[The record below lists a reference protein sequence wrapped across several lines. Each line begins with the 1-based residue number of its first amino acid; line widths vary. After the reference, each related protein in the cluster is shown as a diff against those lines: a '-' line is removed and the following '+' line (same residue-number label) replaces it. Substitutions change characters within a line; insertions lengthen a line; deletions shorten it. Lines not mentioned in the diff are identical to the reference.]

1 MNKNE
6 RPSFLKGKG
15 AAVGIVICFVAV
27 IALVGAYTFSNYQR
41 DINEQIAKAEEQAD
55 ELTEDMNTNESN
67 EENTVGD
74 TAEETNTDDII
85 LPETD
90 NGLTDDGDAMQNPSG
105 ENGAESTDTQSGTAD
120 ENAGADGGT
129 AASTDTSG
137 VWFSEDST
145 LAWPASGAVIMG
157 YSMDQ
162 TVFFQT
168 LEQYQYNPA
177 MIIGGEVGESIGASA
192 AGIVT
197 NIEETAQTGTT
208 VTLDMGNGYNA
219 IYGQLSDVPVA
230 VGDYVGAGESL
241 GTLGEPTKYY
251 SVEGPN
257 LYFEVTKDGA
267 PVDPMNFME

>member
-90 NGLTDDGDAMQNPSG
+90 NGLTDDGDAMQNASG
-105 ENGAESTDTQSGTAD
+105 ENGAESTGTQSGTAD